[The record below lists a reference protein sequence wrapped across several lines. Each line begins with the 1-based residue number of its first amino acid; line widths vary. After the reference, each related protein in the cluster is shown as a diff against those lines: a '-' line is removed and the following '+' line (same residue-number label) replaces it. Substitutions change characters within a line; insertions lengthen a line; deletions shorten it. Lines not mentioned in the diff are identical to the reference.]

1 MEYVK
6 IYYLHKGDDKPIYIG
21 KTKSNLLTR
30 LNAHKL
36 RKKENILFITELD
49 YIKEN
54 EWKFWEEWYIRLFK
68 SWGFILENKNNGG
81 GGLESHNDETK
92 KIISKARIG
101 KPGPYK
107 GKKRP
112 QWFGDKIKSN
122 LTRGKKISMST
133 TGISKSN
140 KGKSFTDEHKQ
151 KIKDTR
157 GFLKNRKNIWQ
168 NVPVLQY
175 SLNGEFIKE
184 WSSQKEAINF
194 LNKTGDGIGACC
206 RGKQKQAYGFIWKF
220 KN

>member
-1 MEYVK
+1 MEYIK
-6 IYYLHKGDDKPIYIG
+6 IYYLHNGDDKPIYVG
-21 KTKSNLLTR
+21 KTKCDLSTR
-30 LNAHKL
+30 LNAHKS
-36 RKKENILFITELD
+36 RKKEDILFIVELECV
-49 YIKEN
+49 KEN
-54 EWKFWEEWYIRLFK
+54 EWRFWEEWYIRLFK
-68 SWGFILENKNNGG
+68 SWGFNLENKNNGG
-81 GGLESHNDETK
+81 GGLEFHNN
-92 KIISKARIG
+92 ISKKRISEARLG

-112 QWFGDKIKSN
+112 QCFGDKIKNN
-122 LTRGKKISMST
+122 LNRGKKISMSN

-140 KGKSFTDEHKQ
+140 KGRPFTEEHKK

-168 NVPVLQY
+168 NTPVLQY
-175 SLNGEFIKE
+175 SLTGDFIKE
-184 WSSQKEAINF
+184 WTSQKEAIIF